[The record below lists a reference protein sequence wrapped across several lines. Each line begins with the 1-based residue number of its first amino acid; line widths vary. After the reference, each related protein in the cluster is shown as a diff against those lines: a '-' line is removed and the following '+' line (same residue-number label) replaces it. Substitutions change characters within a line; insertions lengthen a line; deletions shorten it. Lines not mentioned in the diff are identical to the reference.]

1 MNRREFL
8 NLSLPTTGALLA
20 ASGFIS
26 PQALSDINRQFSG
39 PSTFDTYDLIIN
51 GAGLGGYLAALEAV
65 RQGKKVLIVDKRTSP
80 GYDLAGKGKLWLGLG
95 NQSEGVPKLPDGL
108 VEVILPTGEKAELQ
122 NAGGS
127 GYGASLFGDEVLLF
141 SGSVRKGILRSL
153 LASKV
158 DVLLMTDVCGLFTD
172 NDSVQGVLVAC
183 KHGLYSIKG
192 HNCIDASDNLL
203 FSRQLLGDKYQIARA
218 GFVLELMKADDPK
231 KREVKVAKDFGLHQD
246 RILFHP
252 GKRSADQLFMEFEFP
267 VASQVLDEI
276 EHQAKLVAASLG
288 RDLKKVD
295 PSLAKAQI
303 NQFALEA
310 SLYLADDSL
319 PQTKLKGHYL
329 LPGVTGMITAE
340 AIQQMESSAKALVG
354 QLKYS
359 EADAKSKTL
368 INTGSS
374 IPISS
379 LTISDVDEP
388 GLAVPLKR
396 VLFDFEKL
404 IKSKDECQVLVAGG
418 GTAGAMAALGA
429 AEKGANTIVVDYFN
443 NLGGTKTMG
452 GVMGYYHGVKDNP
465 FFKKHNDEAERVAF
479 ESNMNKKI
487 GRKLYHLQSLRK
499 AGGQFRAGSILCG
512 TLVKGERVNGV
523 LICRHGQLELIQ
535 SHVTI
540 DATGDGDVAAFAG
553 AEYQIGSTRLGDTQN
568 YSQWDI
574 AAPGKLP
581 SAPNRDYD
589 IIDNTKISELQR
601 GLFLSHYEAHYYDF
615 HPFLTVRESR
625 RVEGL
630 HVLDLID
637 CAEGRHFEDVIALA
651 SSDFDPHNI
660 GSSEFT
666 KCGFLLPHSNDITVE
681 VPYRCLVP
689 KRLDGLLLSGRG
701 YSQTH
706 NALQF
711 TRMTADLIVLG
722 YLTGQIAA
730 DLAWTQTEPRRYDV
744 SRLQKEWRVQGYLP
758 ARYATKKAGD
768 LRGDAP
774 EIRRRVDALAEG
786 APEYLYE
793 CSRIPKEKALPVL
806 AEAFDNTNQPA
817 GKLLLAKAMAWFGHA
832 RGIDLIERE
841 LQLLFIEEQSE
852 GYPGGYVDDY
862 DSIRGREKNKL
873 EGHFWRINQ
882 NIALLA
888 MAGSAQPNATI
899 RHIIERTASGGGF
912 VERTNE
918 YYNGRIDLKF
928 VPFYNR
934 ILGLVFYADRVPDP
948 QFIAAFE
955 KLLTDENIKGY
966 RTQDYDQVRW
976 RTYGAT
982 LEIALAAALA
992 RCGSKTGYTMLAD
1005 YLNDIHYTF
1014 KKFAASELRTLS
1026 PADHG
1031 YDADAWKK
1039 YVTKLSY
1046 PRPVQKLVKAVEV

>member
-1 MNRREFL
+1 M
-8 NLSLPTTGALLA
+8 A

-26 PQALSDINRQFSG
+26 PQALRDINRQFSG

-51 GAGLGGYLAALEAV
+51 GAGLAGYFAALEGV

-95 NQSEGVPKLPDGL
+95 KQGEGVAKLPAGL
-108 VEVILPTGEKAELQ
+108 AEVLLPAEEKTELQ
-122 NAGGS
+122 NARGS
-127 GYGASLFGDEVLLF
+127 GYGASQFGDEVLLF
-141 SGSVRKGILRSL
+141 SGSVRKGLLRNL
-153 LASKV
+153 LTNQV
-158 DVLLMTDVCGLFTD
+158 DVLLMTDVCGLLTD
-172 NDSVQGVLVAC
+172 SDSVQGVLVAC

-192 HNCIDASDNLL
+192 RSFIDASDNLL
-203 FSRQLLGDKYQIARA
+203 FSRQLLGAPYQIARA
-218 GFVLELMKADDPK
+218 GFVLEVMKADNPQQ
-231 KREVKVAKDFGLHQD
+231 REVKVGQDFGLHQN
-246 RILFHP
+246 RLLFHP

-267 VASQVLDEI
+267 VPSQNLDEI
-276 EHQAKLVAASLG
+276 EHQAKLISARLG
-288 RDLKKVD
+288 RELKKVD
-295 PSLAKAQI
+295 RSLAKAQI
-303 NQFALEA
+303 NQFALET
-310 SLYLADDSL
+310 SLYLADESL

-329 LPGVTGMITAE
+329 LPGVTSTLTPDALQQLE
-340 AIQQMESSAKALVG
+340 AAAKALVG
-354 QLKYS
+354 KLQYT
-359 EADAKSKTL
+359 KSTKPKTL
-368 INTGSS
+368 LTIGAS
-374 IPISS
+374 IPVSS
-379 LTISDVDEP
+379 LKLSGLDEP
-388 GLAVPLKR
+388 GLTVPLQR

-404 IKSKDECQVLVAGG
+404 VKAKEQCQVLVAGG

-452 GVMGYYHGVKDNP
+452 GVMGYYHGVKDNL

-479 ESNMNKKI
+479 EANMNKKI
-487 GRKLYHLQSLRK
+487 GRKLYHLQSLRE
-499 AGGQFRAGSILCG
+499 AGGQFRAGAILCG
-512 TLVKGERVNGV
+512 ALVDGNRVNGV

-553 AEYQIGSTRLGDTQN
+553 AEYSIGSTRLGDTQN
-568 YSQWDI
+568 YSQWDVG
-574 AAPGKLP
+574 APGKLP
-581 SAPNRDYD
+581 SATNRDYD
-589 IIDNTKISELQR
+589 IIDITKITELQR
-601 GLFLSHYEAHYYDF
+601 GLFLSHYEAHHYDF

-625 RVEGL
+625 RVEGM

-637 CAEGRHFEDVIALA
+637 CAEGTHFTDVIALA

-660 GSSEFT
+660 GSSEYT

-730 DLAWTQTEPRRYDV
+730 DLAWTKTEPRRYDL
-744 SRLQKEWRVQGYLP
+744 SRLQKEWVAQGYLP
-758 ARYATKKAGD
+758 ASYANKKAGD
-768 LRGDAP
+768 LRSDAT
-774 EIRRRVDALAEG
+774 EIRRRVNQLAQG
-786 APEYLYE
+786 AQEYLYE

-806 AEAFDNTNQPA
+806 TEVFEKTTQPV
-817 GKLLLAKAMAWFGHA
+817 GKLLLAKSLAWFGDA
-832 RGIDLIERE
+832 RGVTLIEDE
-841 LQLLFIEEQSE
+841 LRKLFAEEQAE
-852 GYPGGYVDDY
+852 GYPGGYIDDY
-862 DSIRGREKNKL
+862 DSIRGREKNQL

-899 RHIIERTASGGGF
+899 RHIIEHTASGGGF
-912 VERTNE
+912 VERTND

-934 ILGLVFYADRVPDP
+934 ILNLCFYAERVPDAA
-948 QFIAAFE
+948 FIPAFE
-955 KLLTDENIKGY
+955 KLLTDQNIQGY

-976 RTYGAT
+976 RVYGAN
-982 LEIALAAALA
+982 LELALAAAMA
-992 RCGSKTGYTMLAD
+992 RCGSKTGYAMLAD

-1014 KKFAASELRTLS
+1014 KQFASAELRTLTQ
-1026 PADHG
+1026 ANHG
-1031 YDADAWKK
+1031 YDAEAWKK
-1039 YVTKLSY
+1039 HVAKLPY
-1046 PRPVQKLVKAVEV
+1046 PRPAQKLVKAVEV

>member
-1 MNRREFL
+1 MKRREFL
-8 NLSLPTTGALLA
+8 NLSIPATGVMLA

-26 PQALSDINRQFSG
+26 PQALRDINRQFSG

-51 GAGLGGYLAALEAV
+51 GAGLAGYFAALEAV

-95 NQSEGVPKLPDGL
+95 NQSEGLDKLPAGL
-108 VEVILPTGEKAELQ
+108 AEVLLPAEEKTELQ

-127 GYGASLFGDEVLLF
+127 GYGASQFGDEVLLF
-141 SGSVRKGILRSL
+141 SGSVRKGMLRNL
-153 LASKV
+153 LTNQV
-158 DVLLMTDVCGLFTD
+158 DVLLMTDVCGLLTD
-172 NDSVQGVLVAC
+172 RDTVQGVLVAC

-192 HNCIDASDNLL
+192 RSFIDASDNLL

-218 GFVLELMKADDPK
+218 GFVLEVMKADKPQ
-231 KREVKVAKDFGLHQD
+231 KRAVKVGQGFGLHQD
-246 RILFHP
+246 RVQFHP

-267 VASQVLDEI
+267 VPSQNLDEI
-276 EHQAKLVAASLG
+276 EHQAKLLSARLG

-295 PSLAKAQI
+295 PSLTKAQI
-303 NQFALEA
+303 NQFALET
-310 SLYLADDSL
+310 SLYLADETL

-329 LPGVTGMITAE
+329 LPGVSSALTTD
-340 AIQQMESSAKALVG
+340 AIQKIQASATALVG
-354 QLKYS
+354 QLRYT
-359 EADAKSKTL
+359 KSTSPQSL
-368 INTGSS
+368 LTVGSS
-374 IPISS
+374 IPFSNLKLS
-379 LTISDVDEP
+379 GVDEP
-388 GLAVPLKR
+388 GLIVPLQQ

-404 IKSKDECQVLVAGG
+404 VKTKEQCQVLVAGG

-479 ESNMNKKI
+479 EANMNKKI
-487 GRKLYHLQSLRK
+487 GRKLYHLQSLQE
-499 AGGQFRAGSILCG
+499 AGGQFKAGSILCG
-512 TLVKGERVNGV
+512 ALVEGNRVNGV

-568 YSQWDI
+568 YSQWDV

-581 SAPNRDYD
+581 SATNRDYD
-589 IIDNTKISELQR
+589 IIDITKVAELQR
-601 GLFLSHYEAHYYDF
+601 GLFLSHYEAHHYDF

-625 RVEGL
+625 RVEGM

-730 DLAWTQTEPRRYDV
+730 DLAWNKTEPRQYDV
-744 SRLQKEWRVQGYLP
+744 SRLQKEWMAQGYLP
-758 ARYATKKAGD
+758 TPYANKKAGD
-768 LRGDAP
+768 QRADAS
-774 EIRRRVDALAEG
+774 EIRRRVDALAQG

-806 AEAFDNTNQPA
+806 SEVFEKTSPAA
-817 GKLLLAKAMAWFGHA
+817 GKLLLAKALAWFGDA
-832 RGIDLIERE
+832 RGVDLIERE
-841 LQLLFIEEQSE
+841 LQLLFTEEQSE
-852 GYPGGYVDDY
+852 GYPDGYVDDY

-888 MAGSAQPNATI
+888 MAGSTQPNSTI
-899 RHIIERTASGGGF
+899 RHIIEHTASGGDYI
-912 VERTNE
+912 ERTSE

-934 ILGLVFYADRVPDP
+934 ILNLCFYADRVPDP

-955 KLLTDENIKGY
+955 KVLTDENIKGY

-976 RTYGAT
+976 RTYGAN

-992 RCGSKTGYTMLAD
+992 RCGAKTGYTMLAD
-1005 YLNDIHYTF
+1005 YLNDIHYTL

-1026 PADHG
+1026 QADHG
-1031 YDADAWKK
+1031 YNADAWKK
-1039 YVTKLSY
+1039 YVAKLPY
-1046 PRPVQKLVKAVEV
+1046 PRPTQKLVKAVEV